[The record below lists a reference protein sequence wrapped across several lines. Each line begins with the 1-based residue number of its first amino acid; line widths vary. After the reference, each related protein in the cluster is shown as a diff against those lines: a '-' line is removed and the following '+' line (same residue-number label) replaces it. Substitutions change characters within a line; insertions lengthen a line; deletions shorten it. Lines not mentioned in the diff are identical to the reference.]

1 MGWGVSIGL
10 YKEFVDPS
18 VKITTFSCFIATSSS
33 ITAFPVLG
41 RILVDLK
48 LMNDPVGVVVLAS
61 GVANDVIGESFQ
73 SNKGNNDGRLTF
85 RPLCSTSIRLDATRA
100 VGCVGYF
107 WIGRWNFRFGR
118 AMDSIRYGRMVSL
131 SPSFT
136 RSSRIH

>member
-10 YKEFVDPS
+10 YNQFVDPS

-61 GVANDVIGESFQ
+61 GVANDVIGEFLSHFH
-73 SNKGNNDGRLTF
+73 S
-85 RPLCSTSIRLDATRA
+85 
-100 VGCVGYF
+100 VGV
-107 WIGRWNFRFGR
+107 R
-118 AMDSIRYGRMVSL
+118 RY
-131 SPSFT
+131 
-136 RSSRIH
+136 